1 MTTYELK
8 KKGFKMAHTYST
20 TYKKT
25 ISDSKA
31 IYVNT
36 CAFESM
42 LSKDVE
48 ILDSQ
53 TIGYKVTFLD
63 IQNESKTYFVDSRKL
78 KKLFKKRSIQMK
90 KQSILKNQIL

>member
-8 KKGFKMAHTYST
+8 KQGFKMAHTYST

-25 ISDSKA
+25 ISDSRA

-63 IQNESKTYFVDSRKL
+63 IQNETKSYFVDSRKL
-78 KKLFKKRSIQMK
+78 KKLFKKNATFFK
-90 KQSILKNQIL
+90 

>member
-1 MTTYELK
+1 MNVNELK

-31 IYVNT
+31 IYINT

-63 IQNESKTYFVDSRKL
+63 IQNESKTYFLDSKNL
-78 KKLFKKRSIQMK
+78 KKLFKKNATFFS
-90 KQSILKNQIL
+90 

>member
-1 MTTYELK
+1 MTTHELK
-8 KKGFKMAHTYST
+8 KNGFKMAHTYST

-25 ISDSKA
+25 ISDSRA

-48 ILDSQ
+48 ILE
-53 TIGYKVTFLD
+53 
-63 IQNESKTYFVDSRKL
+63 N
-78 KKLFKKRSIQMK
+78 
-90 KQSILKNQIL
+90 